1 MTRRTAPARAALAA
15 AAALL
20 LLTACGPHPAAT
32 PQPTTPTTLD
42 QAQLDALQQK
52 LDGAESA
59 AAAADQNATE
69 DN

>member
-1 MTRRTAPARAALAA
+1 MTRRTAPALAALAA
-15 AAALL
+15 AAAL

-32 PQPTTPTTLD
+32 PATGPSTLD

-52 LDGAESA
+52 VDAAESA